1 MCANHFD
8 VIVAGGGYTGCA
20 AALAASRNGCR
31 VLVIEEG
38 GALGGAAVNC
48 LVNPFM
54 DWFTTVEKNGSRER
68 LCLSAGIFEEI
79 RSRMAELGALK
90 SHIFHEEYLK
100 IVLDRMLAEA
110 GVTVLFHSRVCG
122 AHMEDGRLVSVSCAN
137 IGGVQSYSADYWVDC
152 TGDASLAVLCG
163 CPYRLGRE
171 GDSLCQPMTLCFRMV
186 NVDTDQIDRATIDRQ
201 YQQAQRE
208 GRIQNPREDVLM
220 FNTLVPGMIH
230 FNSTRIIKLDP
241 TDPMAV
247 SRAEALG
254 REQMLELINFL
265 CAEVPAFKNA
275 KLVSSAAHIG
285 VRESRMIDGL
295 YILNENDL
303 KNCTRFE
310 DAIAAGNYDIDIH
323 NPEGTG
329 TSHYYFKPGEYY
341 TIPYRSL
348 VPVGVDNLLVAGR
361 CISVTHAAQASIRIM
376 PIVCTLGE
384 AAGTALALAHH
395 DSCAV
400 YKVDVHELRRRLE
413 VQGAF
418 IG

>member
-1 MCANHFD
+1 
-8 VIVAGGGYTGCA
+8 
-20 AALAASRNGCR
+20 
-31 VLVIEEG
+31 
-38 GALGGAAVNC
+38 
-48 LVNPFM
+48 
-54 DWFTTVEKNGSRER
+54 
-68 LCLSAGIFEEI
+68 
-79 RSRMAELGALK
+79 
-90 SHIFHEEYLK
+90 
-100 IVLDRMLAEA
+100 
-110 GVTVLFHSRVCG
+110 
-122 AHMEDGRLVSVSCAN
+122 
-137 IGGVQSYSADYWVDC
+137 
-152 TGDASLAVLCG
+152 
-163 CPYRLGRE
+163 
-171 GDSLCQPMTLCFRMV
+171 MTLCFRMV
-186 NVDTDQIDRATIDRQ
+186 NVDTEQIDRAAIDRQ

-254 REQMLELINFL
+254 REQMLELVNFL

-275 KLVSSAAHIG
+275 KLVSSGAHIG

-348 VPVGVDNLLVAGR
+348 VPLGVDNLLVAGR

-384 AAGTALALAHH
+384 AAGTALAIAYHA
-395 DSCAV
+395 SCPV
-400 YKVDVHELRRRLE
+400 RDVDVHELRSRLK